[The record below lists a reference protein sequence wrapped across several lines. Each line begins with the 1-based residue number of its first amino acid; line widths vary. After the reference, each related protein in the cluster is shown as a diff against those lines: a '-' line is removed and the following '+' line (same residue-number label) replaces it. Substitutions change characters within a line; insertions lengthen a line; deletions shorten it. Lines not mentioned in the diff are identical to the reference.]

1 MRLRVAAYNVRS
13 FRSGT
18 DVVAGAIGPEGP
30 DVAMLQ
36 ECGSRRALRRFAE
49 ALEMELA
56 SSHRPFNRVRN
67 AVLYRP
73 GWRLAGVDV
82 RDLSHATRTLRR
94 GFVAVHLRRMGVR
107 LVAVSAHLGLAP
119 VERRRH
125 AQELTDYLAGAEGNV
140 IVGADLNEGPDG
152 PAARWV
158 SGRLFDLFGQAG
170 RGDGATFP
178 AHAPAVRIDFLLAGE
193 GVAAA
198 AAWVPAGSSL
208 AHASDHLPVL
218 AEVDVQ
224 EP

>member
-18 DVVAGAIGPEGP
+18 DVVARAIRSEAL

-36 ECGSRRALRRFAE
+36 ECGSRRRLRRFAG
-49 ALEMELA
+49 ALEMEFA
-56 SSHRPFNRVRN
+56 SSHRPFSRVRN

-73 GWRLAGVDV
+73 EWRLAGVDV
-82 RDLSHATRTLRR
+82 RQLSRASRTLRR

-119 VERRRH
+119 GERRRH
-125 AQELTDYLAGAEGNV
+125 AQEMTDYLAGAEGSV

-158 SGRLFDLFGQAG
+158 SERLFDLFGQAG
-170 RGDGATFP
+170 RDDGATFP
-178 AHAPAVRIDFLLAGE
+178 AHAPAVRIDFLLAGD
-193 GVAAA
+193 GVAAT
-198 AAWVPAGSSL
+198 AAWVPTGASL
-208 AHASDHLPVL
+208 AQASDHLPVV
-218 AEVDVQ
+218 AEVDV
-224 EP
+224 EDR